1 MAVLL
6 YYLLNTTGQE
16 VPDSGGLADQGRR
29 AHLLPACGTDQ
40 IGIAAGALSPG
51 ERLPSVRDLATEA
64 GVNPNTMQRAL
75 QELERQGLVYSQRTS
90 GRFVTEDREMIEA
103 AKSALAAEQ
112 VRSFLDAMARL
123 GYMRDDILRLIE
135 ARIKEENGNGEL

>member
-1 MAVLL
+1 MA
-6 YYLLNTTGQE
+6 
-16 VPDSGGLADQGRR
+16 DKRRR
-29 AHLLPACGTDQ
+29 AHLFPAGDADKT
-40 IGIAAGALSPG
+40 GHSGGGALAR

-90 GRFVTEDREMIEA
+90 GRFVTEDTDVIEN
-103 AKSALAAEQ
+103 AKSSLADEQ

-123 GYMRDDILRLIE
+123 GYLRDDILRLLE
-135 ARIKEENGNGEL
+135 ARIREESGNGEL

>member
-1 MAVLL
+1 M
-6 YYLLNTTGQE
+6 
-16 VPDSGGLADQGRR
+16 DW
-29 AHLLPACGTDQ
+29 Q
-40 IGIAAGALSPG
+40 IRDDAPIYSQLVAQIKLGIAAGALSPG

-90 GRFVTEDREMIEA
+90 GRFVTEDREMIER
-103 AKSALAAEQ
+103 AKSSLAAEQ

>member
-1 MAVLL
+1 M
-6 YYLLNTTGQE
+6 YYCITCLIQQ
-16 VPDSGGLADQGRR
+16 DRR
-29 AHLLPACGTDQ
+29 CPIQVDWQ
-40 IGIAAGALSPG
+40 IRDDAPIYSQLVAQIKLGIAAGALSPG

>member
-1 MAVLL
+1 MDWHIRDDAPIYSQLV
-6 YYLLNTTGQE
+6 
-16 VPDSGGLADQGRR
+16 A
-29 AHLLPACGTDQ
+29 Q
-40 IGIAAGALSPG
+40 IKLGIAAGALSPG
-51 ERLPSVRDLATEA
+51 ERLASVRDLAAEA

-90 GRFVTEDREMIEA
+90 GRFVTEDREMIET
-103 AKSALAAEQ
+103 AKSSLAAEQ

>member
-1 MAVLL
+1 M
-6 YYLLNTTGQE
+6 
-16 VPDSGGLADQGRR
+16 DW
-29 AHLLPACGTDQ
+29 Q
-40 IGIAAGALSPG
+40 IRDDAPIYSQLVAQIKLGIAAGTLA
-51 ERLPSVRDLATEA
+51 SVRDLAAEA

-90 GRFVTEDREMIEA
+90 GRFVTEDREMIET
-103 AKSALAAEQ
+103 AKSSLAAEQ

>member
-1 MAVLL
+1 M
-6 YYLLNTTGQE
+6 
-16 VPDSGGLADQGRR
+16 DW
-29 AHLLPACGTDQ
+29 Q
-40 IGIAAGALSPG
+40 IRDDAPIYSQLVAQIKLGIAAGALSPG
-51 ERLPSVRDLATEA
+51 ERLASVRDLAAEA

-90 GRFVTEDREMIEA
+90 GRFVTEDREMIER
-103 AKSALAAEQ
+103 AKSSLAADQ